1 MTIETQILDPSAERL
16 PISNYTGICQYP
28 FLQQNLFPET
38 GGYIS
43 GRYCAV
49 VPNPGGYENCCV
61 PCPVANW
68 KYGDELMKKTEI
80 PSYISAVI
88 FPFVV
93 LLLLSYAVLPAKYSH
108 RHYLSVSFTI
118 GICCMH
124 IAFIIP
130 LGAKPDQCYN
140 EITPKGMHDDLSCA
154 FTGALL
160 LFGGLMVVVWSFI
173 RAIAFHLQVCWEQ
186 VLGTKFMWGALICG
200 WGIPAIGTTI
210 MLIFTGVSFRFG
222 HICHINIENSIYDYW
237 IPCLIFAGAA
247 LFLQLST
254 MAYCIRIYLKTLF
267 SREPS
272 PAADGLP
279 SYAASVRS
287 INARQAYRR
296 ISKVFRLQ
304 WRGVAFVFIIIANA
318 LLYSIVFINL
328 DATTKLTPQ
337 VVQKAFPWL
346 LCLSFTKADKE
357 YCKQYAAN
365 IGPDRDTLLAVLTF
379 LSMVGLWNVVLFA
392 RPSMFTG
399 WLILFRNAFSNRKE
413 YVSTDARTLLPTSPE
428 PRGYEML
435 YKSTTNSKAPEAAI
449 SIGIAR
455 SSTPDKPDTDT
466 KTPQSPLSPQSPSSY
481 DWESDKEYIKR
492 PPVSF
497 SRPHV
502 ASPPRITSPPP
513 RIRSPTRASGLI
525 SPTGL
530 GWDPRDTFAAPS
542 RTSPHEGSGSGS
554 GSGARGFEGV

>member
-1 MTIETQILDPSAERL
+1 
-16 PISNYTGICQYP
+16 
-28 FLQQNLFPET
+28 
-38 GGYIS
+38 
-43 GRYCAV
+43 
-49 VPNPGGYENCCV
+49 
-61 PCPVANW
+61 
-68 KYGDELMKKTEI
+68 
-80 PSYISAVI
+80 
-88 FPFVV
+88 
-93 LLLLSYAVLPAKYSH
+93 
-108 RHYLSVSFTI
+108 
-118 GICCMH
+118 
-124 IAFIIP
+124 
-130 LGAKPDQCYN
+130 
-140 EITPKGMHDDLSCA
+140 MHDDLSCA

-160 LFGGLMVVVWSFI
+160 LFGGLMVVVWSTSPFPLLLDHSNVIGFI

-222 HICHINIENSIYDYW
+222 PICHINIENSIYDYW
-237 IPCLIFAGAA
+237 IPCLVFASAA

-272 PAADGLP
+272 SAAEGLP

-318 LLYSIVFINL
+318 LLYAIVFINL

-346 LCLSFTKADKE
+346 ICLSFTKADKE
-357 YCKQYAAN
+357 YCKQYAVN
-365 IGPDRDTLLAVLTF
+365 IGPDKDTLLAVLTF
-379 LSMVGLWNVVLFA
+379 LSMVGLWNVALFT

-399 WLILFRNAFSNRKE
+399 WLILFRNAFSSRKE
-413 YVSTDARTLLPTSPE
+413 YVSTDARTLLTSTSPE
-428 PRGYEML
+428 PRGFEML
-435 YKSTTNSKAPEAAI
+435 YKSSTTSTNSKAPEAAI
-449 SIGIAR
+449 SIGISR
-455 SSTPDKPDTDT
+455 SSTSDKPDTDT
-466 KTPQSPLSPQSPSSY
+466 KTRQSPSSY

-502 ASPPRITSPPP
+502 TSPP
-513 RIRSPTRASGLI
+513 RIRSPTSASGAV

-530 GWDPRDTFAAPS
+530 GWDPRDTFAAPN
-542 RTSPHEGSGSGS
+542 RQPGGDGPGS
-554 GSGARGFEGV
+554 GSGARGV